1 MPILPSARSFS
12 SRAVGALGGA
22 TLLLQLLSLP
32 AAAHSQFVFPD
43 PNDPNFNN
51 CGPAISIMSSC
62 VSKDVRFATVTDH
75 TSQAACACYTSATW
89 APTVFDNAY
98 QACLRY
104 YVTAIPSVYAQLT
117 NDIGTGSLCA
127 SIGTVD
133 PAAAAAA
140 VPGPQTPPPAAAVV
154 TAQLPTTPAG
164 PAQANGGGSG
174 AAATPAPPTSSASA
188 GGPKSSITATGAAA
202 AASAAATSRAADTL
216 VTTTQREKNQS
227 QTGSAATTLASGA
240 SVGAAAASGNAAAHF
255 ADRVRDLLFFPFFGG
270 IT

>member
-43 PNDPNFNN
+43 PNDANFNN

-154 TAQLPTTPAG
+154 TAQQPTTPAG
-164 PAQANGGGSG
+164 PGHADG
-174 AAATPAPPTSSASA
+174 AAATPAPPTSTANA
-188 GGPKSSITATGAAA
+188 GGPRSTVTATGAAA
-202 AASAAATSRAADTL
+202 AAAATSQAADTL